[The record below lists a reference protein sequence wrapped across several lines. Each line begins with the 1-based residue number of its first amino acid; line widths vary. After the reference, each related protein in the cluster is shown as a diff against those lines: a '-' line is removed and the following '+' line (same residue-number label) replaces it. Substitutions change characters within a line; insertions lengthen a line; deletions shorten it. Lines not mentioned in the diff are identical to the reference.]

1 MIDHRADR
9 PVYKQLADVLRQ
21 RIGAGSFIEGEMLP
35 SAAALAQTYV
45 VGTDT
50 VRRALAVLRLEGL
63 IDTVPK
69 LGSFVRV
76 PPKAEL
82 ITVDRGR
89 ITARMPAQDERH
101 ALDIPEG
108 IPLLIIETGDRT
120 ELLPADRAV
129 IEVAGK

>member
-1 MIDHRADR
+1 MIDPRADR
-9 PVYKQLADVLRQ
+9 PVYKQLADILRH
-21 RIGAGSFIEGEMLP
+21 RIGSGSFIEGEMLP

-63 IDTVPK
+63 VDTVPK

-76 PPKAEL
+76 PPKTEV
-82 ITVDRGR
+82 IEVNRGR
-89 ITARMPAQDERH
+89 ITARMPVQDERR

-108 IPLLIIETGDRT
+108 IPLLIIESGDRT
-120 ELLPADRAV
+120 ELLPADRAI
-129 IEVAGK
+129 IEIAGK

>member
-21 RIGAGSFIEGEMLP
+21 RIGSGSFIEGEMLP

-82 ITVDRGR
+82 VTVDRGR
-89 ITARMPAQDERH
+89 ITARMPAQDERR

>member
-1 MIDHRADR
+1 MIDPRADR
-9 PVYKQLADVLRQ
+9 PVYQQLADILRQ
-21 RIGAGSFIEGEMLP
+21 RIGSGSFIEGEMLP

-50 VRRALAVLRLEGL
+50 VRRALAVIRLEGL

-82 ITVDRGR
+82 VTVDCGR
-89 ITARMPAQDERH
+89 ITARMPVQDERR

-108 IPLLIIETGDRT
+108 IPVLIIETGDRT

-129 IEVAGK
+129 IEIAGK

>member
-1 MIDHRADR
+1 MIDPRADR
-9 PVYKQLADVLRQ
+9 PVYQQLADTLRQ
-21 RIGAGSFIEGEMLP
+21 RIGSGSFIEGEMLP

-50 VRRALAVLRLEGL
+50 VRRALAVIRLEGL

-82 ITVDRGR
+82 VTVDRGR
-89 ITARMPAQDERH
+89 ITARMPVQDERR

-108 IPLLIIETGDRT
+108 IPVLIIETGDRT

-129 IEVAGK
+129 IEIGGK